1 MKRLLI
7 ALVTAGALA
16 QAGVAA
22 AGCWATAGLAPPPD
36 AIAPGATWDARVT
49 VLQHGVTPLPN
60 ADTAR
65 PTVTIVNVETK
76 ARRTFVA
83 RGTDDPRVFVA
94 RVVFPTA
101 GSWRYE
107 VYDDFSSWDGE
118 PAPCAQTHTF
128 ATVSIGGPG
137 GGANGQPPTVSPVAA
152 SESTGGGFPVWPI
165 IAGVL
170 GALAAVGVSAGL
182 VRRRREARAH

>member
-7 ALVTAGALA
+7 ALVTVAALA

-36 AIAPGATWDARVT
+36 GIAPGATWNARVT

-60 ADTAR
+60 AATAR
-65 PTVTIVNVETK
+65 PTVTIVNEATK
-76 ARRTFVA
+76 ARKTFAA
-83 RGTDDPRVFVA
+83 RKTDDPTVFVA

-128 ATVSIGGPG
+128 AAVSIGGSG
-137 GGANGQPPTVSPVAA
+137 GGANGQPPAVSPVAA
-152 SESTGGGFPVWPI
+152 ADSTGAGFRVWPI
-165 IAGVL
+165 VAGVL
-170 GALAAVGVSAGL
+170 GALAAVGLSAGL
-182 VRRRREARAH
+182 VRRRREAPEH